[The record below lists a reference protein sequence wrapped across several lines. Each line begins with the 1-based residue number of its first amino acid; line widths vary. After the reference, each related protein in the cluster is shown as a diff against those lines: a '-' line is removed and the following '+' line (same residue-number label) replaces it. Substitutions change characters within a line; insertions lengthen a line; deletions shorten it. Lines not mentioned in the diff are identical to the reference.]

1 MKQCFNSFSR
11 VFTNFCC
18 LYFQAHPVSLPGYS
32 EEVFHASLP
41 AVSRCLLLLPF
52 LSKAF
57 SLFPKLLHS
66 MTDLL
71 PPVTMQAQT
80 LKNPSVCA
88 WRGSWNGCIPN
99 VVTGK
104 EKLHQGFF
112 IRLGPDELRGRSVWW
127 IQENLPRLLVFPEVR
142 HTMSLEERK
151 YRRSK
156 ILLNVLQLVT
166 VDLTPLC
173 WCAEARFQ
181 WCGASGSESELSL
194 DPNQGSCHSSHSPA
208 KYTDPQA
215 DGFKQRR
222 VY

>member
-151 YRRSK
+151 HRWSKVLVERASVGDGWPHTSLLMCRSTFSMVRCFWIRVRAFFGPK
-156 ILLNVLQLVT
+156 PGILSQ
-166 VDLTPLC
+166 
-173 WCAEARFQ
+173 
-181 WCGASGSESELSL
+181 
-194 DPNQGSCHSSHSPA
+194 
-208 KYTDPQA
+208 
-215 DGFKQRR
+215 
-222 VY
+222 